1 MIEKMKTLDLN
12 FICAALN
19 LPQPAENHPVR
30 RVITDS
36 RQAQE
41 GDLFVALAGENH
53 DAHDFVP
60 DVLAKGAWAVV
71 SRGDLA
77 EVAGCFFM
85 SDTLHALQ
93 QMAAAWR
100 KVVNP
105 FVFGITGSSGKT
117 TVKEMLAAVLR
128 SKFGADAVLATAGN
142 FNNHIGL
149 PLTLLNLRE
158 HHRYAVI
165 EMGMNHFGE
174 LAALTRIAAPDTALV
189 NNAMR
194 AHIGCG
200 FNGVADIARAKSEIY
215 QGLPENGVALL
226 PAEDANLP
234 VFQAACNG
242 LKTLTF
248 GAEQGDIHAE
258 NIDLQPLSSAF
269 DLVYG
274 TERVRVSLP
283 AAGRHNVAN
292 ACAAA
297 ALAVQAGVSLAEIAA
312 GLAAFGNIKGR
323 LQQKRG
329 IRNSLI
335 LDDTYNANPDSMKAA
350 LDVLAKQPA
359 PRVFVMGDMGELGEA
374 EAPKMHEEIGV
385 YAREL
390 GIEYAYFVG
399 DYSAQAAEKFGAA
412 GLWFADK
419 DPLILSLTHD
429 LPENASVLVKGSRFM
444 RMEEVADAL
453 VETK

>member
-1 MIEKMKTLDLN
+1 
-12 FICAALN
+12 
-19 LPQPAENHPVR
+19 
-30 RVITDS
+30 
-36 RQAQE
+36 
-41 GDLFVALAGENH
+41 
-53 DAHDFVP
+53 
-60 DVLAKGAWAVV
+60 
-71 SRGDLA
+71 
-77 EVAGCFFM
+77 
-85 SDTLHALQ
+85 
-93 QMAAAWR
+93 
-100 KVVNP
+100 
-105 FVFGITGSSGKT
+105 
-117 TVKEMLAAVLR
+117 MLAAVLR
-128 SKFGADAVLATAGN
+128 TKFGADAVLATAGN

-234 VFQAACNG
+234 VFQAPCNG

-258 NIDLQPLSSAF
+258 NIELQPLSSTF

-297 ALAVQAGVSLAEIAA
+297 ALALQAGVSFAETAA
-312 GLAAFGNIKGR
+312 GLATFGNIKGR

-329 IRNSLI
+329 IRNALI

-359 PRVFVMGDMGELGEA
+359 PRVFVMGDMGELGED
-374 EAPKMHEEIGV
+374 EAPSMHEEIGV
-385 YAREL
+385 YARDL

-399 DYSAQAAEKFGAA
+399 DNSVQAAEKFGGN

-419 DPLILSLTHD
+419 DPLIQVLAHD
-429 LPENASVLVKGSRFM
+429 LPERASVLVKGSRFM
-444 RMEEVADAL
+444 QMEEVVAAL
-453 VETK
+453 LA